1 MNSKRCT
8 IDYTHLAAF
17 SGGVCMYC
25 GDWRS
30 NHPGTMTALQELAL
44 EASRKKSLTEG

>member
-8 IDYTHLAAF
+8 IDYTDDQSF
-17 SGGVCMYC
+17 SGGVCLHC

-30 NHPGTMTALQELAL
+30 NHPGTMPALQELAW